1 MVLYVDGNYHCYTRH
16 EPVGVAGQIIP
27 WNFPLLM
34 QVRCLHST
42 HRLITS
48 RMANKALSSLKLEPP
63 FVNLYW
69 LSALHMRT
77 YTVLYVKGCVE
88 NGWNYSISVYFF
100 FVLLYTVIQTSR
112 TNLNS
117 IIFKI

>member
-1 MVLYVDGNYHCYTRH
+1 
-16 EPVGVAGQIIP
+16 
-27 WNFPLLM
+27 
-34 QVRCLHST
+34 
-42 HRLITS
+42 
-48 RMANKALSSLKLEPP
+48 MANKALSSLKLEPP

-77 YTVLYVKGCVE
+77 YTVCKRVCGEWVE
-88 NGWNYSISVYFF
+88 LQNFCIFLI
-100 FVLLYTVIQTSR
+100 VLLYTVIQTSR